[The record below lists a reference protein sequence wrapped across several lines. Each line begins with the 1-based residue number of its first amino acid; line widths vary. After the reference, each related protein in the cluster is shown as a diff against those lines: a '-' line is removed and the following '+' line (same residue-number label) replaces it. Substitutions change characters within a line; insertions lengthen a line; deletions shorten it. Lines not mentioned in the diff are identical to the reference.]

1 MPALVT
7 PRDKHLPISA
17 RISLPL
23 LLDVAAIFYL
33 INPLLPKT
41 PVAPITFEM
50 NRVTS
55 GTTQIYAPKTPYLK
69 QETQV
74 EMDNLNL
81 HGEIHG
87 GVQSS
92 QGTSNE
98 DVDVVVLA
106 FQPIDHEYRLDVPAQ
121 GHVVYVLADG
131 KLTPH
136 PSFEKKEKQHI
147 WIEPG
152 EDKIY
157 DGGKIKV
164 GGQDKFFAFT
174 WYPTIRR

>member
-1 MPALVT
+1 MPALVI
-7 PRDKHLPISA
+7 PRSEQLPMSA
-17 RISLPL
+17 RIALPFFF
-23 LLDVAAIFYL
+23 DVAAIFYL
-33 INPLLPKT
+33 IYPLLPKT

-55 GTTQIYAPKTPYLK
+55 GTTPIYAPKTPYLK
-69 QETQV
+69 QETQA
-74 EMDNLNL
+74 EMDKLNL

-92 QGTSNE
+92 QGTGNN

-106 FQPIDHEYRLDVPAQ
+106 FQPIDHEYKLDVPAR
-121 GHVVYVLADG
+121 GHVVYILAGD
-131 KLTPH
+131 KLTPY

-147 WIEPG
+147 WIKPG
-152 EDKIY
+152 DAATY

-164 GGQDKFFAFT
+164 GDKQEFVPFM
-174 WYPTIRR
+174 WYPGIRR